1 MSHKKIIAKILAN
14 RLRPLLSKLISP
26 MQAGFVPGRLIQENT
41 ILVHEIIHSMKKKQG
56 HGGLMAFK
64 LDIEKTHD
72 KVEWSYLMMALK
84 CFDFSSHWIQLI
96 SQCIS
101 TISYSIL
108 LNGSPYGFFHPQ
120 RGLGPG
126 DPLSPFLFIICVEP
140 LSLLFNQLERNRGIH
155 GIRICRGAPLSPI
168 SYLQMT

>member
-1 MSHKKIIAKILAN
+1 MSHIKIIAKILAN

-26 MQAGFVPGRLIQENT
+26 MQAGIVPGRLIQENT

-64 LDIEKTHD
+64 LDIEKTYD

-108 LNGSPYGFFHPQ
+108 LNGSPY
-120 RGLGPG
+120 
-126 DPLSPFLFIICVEP
+126 
-140 LSLLFNQLERNRGIH
+140 
-155 GIRICRGAPLSPI
+155 
-168 SYLQMT
+168 